1 MVRDLVNHSVL
12 TGHIDSLQSVTLGV
26 NAIHSVLVCPV
37 LEVQGSENCVS
48 GMLLQNNCGASDVS
62 RFFDPPESDVLLATA
77 NKSPVINWT
86 EFKAK
91 NVEIGCL
98 LCKDVRFLTAVDSGN
113 IPDYDHL
120 LVVSIFAHRG
130 EESAIG

>member
-1 MVRDLVNHSVL
+1 MIRDLVNHSVL

-37 LEVQGSENCVS
+37 LEVQGSKNRVS
-48 GMLLQNNCGASDVS
+48 GMLLQNDCGASDVS
-62 RFFDPPESDVLLATA
+62 GFFDPPESNVLLTTA
-77 NKSPVINWT
+77 NESPVINWT

-98 LCKDVRFLTAVDSGN
+98 LCKNVWFLSTMDSGN

-120 LVVSIFAHRG
+120 LVVSVFADRG
-130 EESAIG
+130 EKSAIG